1 MIDNFSIL
9 LSHALLALALWLLM
23 NRPDLDVEAPPV
35 PDTEP
40 EGFAAKRPLPNAR
53 AAGRKQQVPPDA

>member
-9 LSHALLALALWLLM
+9 LSHALLAWALWVLV
-23 NRPDLDVEAPPV
+23 NRPELDDEAPPT

-40 EGFAAKRPLPNAR
+40 EGFAVKRPSASHPSS
-53 AAGRKQQVPPDA
+53 QQTATPDA

>member
-9 LSHALLALALWLLM
+9 LSHALLAWALWVLV
-23 NRPDLDVEAPPV
+23 NRPDLDDEAPSK

-40 EGFAAKRPLPNAR
+40 QGFAAKKPSPSRQSSKDGPKR
-53 AAGRKQQVPPDA
+53 DA

>member
-9 LSHALLALALWLLM
+9 LSHALLAFALWVLM
-23 NRPDLDVEAPPV
+23 QRPDLDVEVAPV

-40 EGFAAKRPLPNAR
+40 EGFAAKRPSAR
-53 AAGRKQQVPPDA
+53 RKQQATPDA